1 MINTK
6 MTMIRK
12 RGESLRQVER
22 FFLCVRAIMS
32 IHIRFFIILCFD
44 NINIDVLSK
53 IHKMLNHT
61 GTRFVQ
67 VDDNQDLGR
76 FCGLH
81 ENLHGGS
88 LFFLSK
94 MISLQPTNE
103 GRVGGVD
110 NIVSCHWTIWNMG
123 SIKQI
128 QYIRDELTAQIFY
141 SKLEQVCRI

>member
-61 GTRFVQ
+61 
-67 VDDNQDLGR
+67 
-76 FCGLH
+76 
-81 ENLHGGS
+81 
-88 LFFLSK
+88 
-94 MISLQPTNE
+94 
-103 GRVGGVD
+103 
-110 NIVSCHWTIWNMG
+110 
-123 SIKQI
+123 
-128 QYIRDELTAQIFY
+128 
-141 SKLEQVCRI
+141 VCPGQ